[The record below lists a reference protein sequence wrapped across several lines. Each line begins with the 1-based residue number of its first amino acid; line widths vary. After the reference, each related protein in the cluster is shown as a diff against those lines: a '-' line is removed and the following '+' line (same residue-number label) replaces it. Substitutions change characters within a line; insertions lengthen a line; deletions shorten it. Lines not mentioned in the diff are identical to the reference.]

1 MITDAYLFITLI
13 AIIAIPCL
21 YKVWFNKNF
30 ESHDKFL
37 VTIIGVPMVS
47 ILGAFIIFF
56 NIRFL
61 DSNTT
66 QSYKPTCYIASIKN
80 TNDLRGSFTLGCGT
94 IKETEYYYYFY
105 KTLNGGYA
113 RGKKNVNNTVIIES
127 NTQRPHIEILTTSY
141 TSKTGWFKYH
151 DEETHDYKIIVPK
164 GTIVSKFELY

>member
-37 VTIIGVPMVS
+37 VTIIGMPMVS

-66 QSYKPTCYIASIKN
+66 QSYNFMPKQVTRDNKN
-80 TNDLRGSFTLGCGT
+80 SYNTR
-94 IKETEYYYYFY
+94 
-105 KTLNGGYA
+105 NGGEQNSIRVPSLKRSDKVWRNFYNLFPSLKGRTTY
-113 RGKKNVNNTVIIES
+113 RGCKLKKV
-127 NTQRPHIEILTTSY
+127 
-141 TSKTGWFKYH
+141 
-151 DEETHDYKIIVPK
+151 
-164 GTIVSKFELY
+164 

>member
-37 VTIIGVPMVS
+37 VTIIGMPMVS

-105 KTLNGGYA
+105 KTLNGGMA
-113 RGKKNVNNTVIIES
+113 NGV
-127 NTQRPHIEILTTSY
+127 
-141 TSKTGWFKYH
+141 
-151 DEETHDYKIIVPK
+151 
-164 GTIVSKFELY
+164 